1 MNKIIC
7 VMNCTLEG
15 INKASFS
22 EKEIESLNYTSSPEL
37 LTGVTYIA
45 PKQYV
50 HVEEMTISGRKIQTK
65 KIFLIAVR
73 DGVAESIISVSLS
86 ALRRMH
92 LGEVTDEEITIPA
105 EIRSGRYMPIKD
117 TQYYSS
123 WEEGGLCLRGEAT
136 EGWVAKD
143 TAFTVSKRHIVWET
157 TPIDTKNGLNNAVT
171 KDKKNMLLSKHKRP
185 VFRQEVSCPDWEE
198 LGIPSEFREF
208 IMAFRHE

>member
-1 MNKIIC
+1 MKCN
-7 VMNCTLEG
+7 LAG
-15 INKASFS
+15 ISKARFS
-22 EKEIESLNYTSSPEL
+22 EKEIESLNYTSSPEI

-45 PKQYV
+45 PKQFI
-50 HVEEMTISGRKIQTK
+50 HVEEININGRKVRTN

-73 DGVAESIISVSLS
+73 DGVAESVVSVSLS

-92 LGEVTDEEITIPA
+92 LGEVTEEELKIPA
-105 EIRSGRYMPIKD
+105 EIRSGRYMPVKG
-117 TQYYSS
+117 TQYYSA
-123 WEEGGLCLRGEAT
+123 WEEGGLCLRGEST

-171 KDKKNMLLSKHKRP
+171 QDKKNMLLSKHKRP
-185 VFRQEVSCPDWEE
+185 VFRQEVACPDWEN

-208 IMAFRHE
+208 IMSFRHD